1 MVVFKSDGTPMAQHR
16 WRRKS
21 LLSLSSGAD
30 KVCSQAMVDELL
42 RQYRETGK
50 VAVARKKKK
59 DRRRKEFKPIAKAN
73 GTGPRGNSSTPSA
86 FPAHVAHMIP
96 NTKERAMPVPGKK
109 SHFAYGVHMR
119 NQIKP
124 TDEEMQF
131 WQDLINYHLKKG
143 RQSEENAKTANKIL
157 TEKLPKVAGKP
168 MNMYLLFK
176 HVISMGG
183 MQNVTA
189 NPGKSSVV
197 VVLLLYVVLLQWYR
211 SKNWCSDK
219 VNRFQFSFTPSGF
232 NKGTWTDIF
241 RLLPNYS
248 PTETSASYRLRK
260 IYEQYLLEY
269 EQEYYSH
276 LGSGLS
282 AVVSHNNPLRIK
294 FSRRSG
300 KFD

>member
-1 MVVFKSDGTPMAQHR
+1 
-16 WRRKS
+16 
-21 LLSLSSGAD
+21 
-30 KVCSQAMVDELL
+30 
-42 RQYRETGK
+42 
-50 VAVARKKKK
+50 
-59 DRRRKEFKPIAKAN
+59 
-73 GTGPRGNSSTPSA
+73 
-86 FPAHVAHMIP
+86 
-96 NTKERAMPVPGKK
+96 
-109 SHFAYGVHMR
+109 MR
-119 NQIKP
+119 
-124 TDEEMQF
+124 
-131 WQDLINYHLKKG
+131 
-143 RQSEENAKTANKIL
+143 
-157 TEKLPKVAGKP
+157 
-168 MNMYLLFK
+168 
-176 HVISMGG
+176 
-183 MQNVTA
+183 
-189 NPGKSSVV
+189 
-197 VVLLLYVVLLQWYR
+197 YR

-232 NKGTWTDIF
+232 NKGTWPDIF